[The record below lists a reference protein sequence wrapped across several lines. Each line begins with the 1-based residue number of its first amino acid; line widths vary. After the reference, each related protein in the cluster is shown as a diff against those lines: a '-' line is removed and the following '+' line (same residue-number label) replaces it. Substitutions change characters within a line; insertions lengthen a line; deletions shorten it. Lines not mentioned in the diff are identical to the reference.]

1 MQVLRVVESTGPHSS
16 ATSAIEYRDCEWQL
30 HGNGALQ
37 IVQMVNGKLPGKCT
51 VMLYAPGAWVSVE
64 TTNET
69 E

>member
-1 MQVLRVVESTGPHSS
+1 MQVLKVNESFGPVPSVV
-16 ATSAIEYRDCEWQL
+16 EYRDCEWQL

-64 TTNET
+64 TVNET